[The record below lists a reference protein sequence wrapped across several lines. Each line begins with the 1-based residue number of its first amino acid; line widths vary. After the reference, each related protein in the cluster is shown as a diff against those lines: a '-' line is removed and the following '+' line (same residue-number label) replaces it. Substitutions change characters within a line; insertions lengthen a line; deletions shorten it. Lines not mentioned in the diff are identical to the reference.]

1 MICLLVVGATFALQ
15 SMHEEMKYAF
25 VLASLCALLLLGN
38 VLLLRKVKIELSLEV
53 ARLLYPTGAALSVVI
68 SFFFMSW
75 LSDLIPGEGKQHFVL
90 IFVGLGVAGFLLI
103 RCFDMKWLR
112 SEDEI
117 QSILNRN
124 KH

>member
-1 MICLLVVGATFALQ
+1 M
-15 SMHEEMKYAF
+15 
-25 VLASLCALLLLGN
+25 
-38 VLLLRKVKIELSLEV
+38 
-53 ARLLYPTGAALSVVI
+53 SVVM

-112 SEDEI
+112 SEEEI